1 MLWNNHFPVH
11 SLNVNTKERA
21 QTVPHHILIQI
32 AERSKQQFKSNLLM
46 SLGNRG
52 TLPWTTGSHQ
62 YSQMQIQGTKLL
74 YARLLC
80 FVAEVSQ
87 QFRANASAPR
97 LPTRKIFEAGDNTGT
112 AEGRQQDTIVSI
124 CLDMNRAKQ
133 SATLYESVQV
143 TRMGWQG
150 CQCGSNMLKSHFKR
164 LLSSFSCQCFVKRC
178 SATIHVTRADYKTHW
193 GSARNSGYKAL
204 DSKSSVHLLHRLTQT

>member
-1 MLWNNHFPVH
+1 MPGHPWCMLWNNHFPVH

-21 QTVPHHILIQI
+21 QTVPHHIPIQI

-87 QFRANASAPR
+87 QFRANASAPG

-133 SATLYESVQV
+133 SGYPVRISPSYTHGLAGVPVRLKYAQISRQKIVKQLQLPV
-143 TRMGWQG
+143 L
-150 CQCGSNMLKSHFKR
+150 CQKMFGNHSRNACGL
-164 LLSSFSCQCFVKRC
+164 
-178 SATIHVTRADYKTHW
+178 
-193 GSARNSGYKAL
+193 
-204 DSKSSVHLLHRLTQT
+204 